1 MNLFSC
7 RIYLMRRFPSM
18 RMPSSNLARVER
30 KCRRVGISRQL
41 FCSLLVCTIVFS
53 SVAYAGITIEEL
65 LSAAEQRLHWTGLY
79 LPGIEINIGQ
89 DSVVTVSGT
98 VANDVV
104 KSEVVETLQMT
115 DGIRG
120 VIDRLVVAP

>member
-1 MNLFSC
+1 
-7 RIYLMRRFPSM
+7 MRRFPSM